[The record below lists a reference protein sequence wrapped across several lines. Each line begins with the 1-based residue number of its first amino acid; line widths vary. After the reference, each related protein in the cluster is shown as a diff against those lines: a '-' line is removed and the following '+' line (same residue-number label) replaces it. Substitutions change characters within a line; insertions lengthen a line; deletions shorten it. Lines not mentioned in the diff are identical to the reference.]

1 MAYTDV
7 YVRQLF
13 NAESISASGDS
24 TSTAIDLGNY
34 AKNGYFSL
42 HLQVTGSG
50 TVKAEYLLSNINT
63 TSMFK
68 EPSTAVD
75 ITSTFGAT
83 SGPDSDGVDL
93 ISFLPE
99 PARWMKIKITEDGG
113 ASAAVV
119 TAYIAVN

>member
-1 MAYTDV
+1 MADDI
-7 YVRQLF
+7 YVRRLF
-13 NAESISASGDS
+13 NAESISASGSS
-24 TSTAIDLGNY
+24 TSSAIDLGNY

-50 TVKAEYLLSNINT
+50 TVKAEYLLSNVNA
-63 TSMFK
+63 TSLFK

-83 SGPDSDGVDL
+83 SGPDSDGIDL
-93 ISFLPE
+93 ISFEPE

-113 ASAAVV
+113 AAAAVI
-119 TAYIAVN
+119 TAYIAIN